1 MKTIIKIFICLSL
14 IYTPFFAFAGAA
26 EKWEVLENN
35 YDHLSNK
42 VKIEARK
49 ISQSAANSGRYKV
62 EIPVNANT
70 LGATA
75 KRMLWAGAAVG
86 AITALVEGVGWV
98 IDEGSQ
104 VIKKPIQPGLTPEP
118 ITKFYFKHGTYFP
131 NTSNKDYGDFTS
143 CKGYY
148 QSLSAMQSC
157 LQSKAASGFTIEK
170 RPDYDS
176 YVSDAIARLLNKTT
190 SQTTTVSSSLFRLKQ
205 GSWTAGEFDVLYG
218 INVNLPDSPPSG
230 DYVIISD
237 SQLGNEILGNG
248 TEPNSR
254 TEPASDIITD
264 AYSPN
269 NPVQDAPAPQEAIRA
284 LENANPE
291 PEVEPTGETK
301 PKPNSDTDGD
311 GEPDAYDPAQPDKGT
326 EFKLPNFCSWAP
338 AVCDFF
344 KVQKADNKDI
354 KNNQREQIEQDKTF
368 FEKVAEW
375 FDWSQ
380 ADEELP
386 DNESPEI
393 VEHITPDLKE
403 DAISWGSA
411 CPADFSIPISMQG
424 VSSTLVFSWSPWCQL
439 LSIIKPA
446 IVASAY
452 MGAAFIVL
460 GLRT

>member
-26 EKWEVLENN
+26 ENWEIVSNT
-35 YDHLSNK
+35 YDAERNR
-42 VKIEARK
+42 VNIEAKK
-49 ISQSAANSGRYKV
+49 ITQSAANSGRYKV

-70 LGATA
+70 LGATV
-75 KRMLWAGAAVG
+75 KRMLWAGAAISAVS
-86 AITALVEGVGWV
+86 ALIQGVGWV

-104 VIKKPIQPGLTPEP
+104 VIKKPVSTDIYPD
-118 ITKFYFKHGTYFP
+118 YFWQVSGV
-131 NTSNKDYGDFTS
+131 
-143 CKGYY
+143 
-148 QSLSAMQSC
+148 SA
-157 LQSKAASGFTIEK
+157 SKAEGANAACLAYAQLMTQNGVYGVEYANAAKTSETTASCSYRLYPILACGSCYTNRTVTVVRGSK
-170 RPDYDS
+170 VPDY
-176 YVSDAIARLLNKTT
+176 KPE
-190 SQTTTVSSSLFRLKQ
+190 FR
-205 GSWTAGEFDVLYG
+205 
-218 INVNLPDSPPSG
+218 
-230 DYVIISD
+230 IISD
-237 SQLGNEILGNG
+237 AELGNEILGNG

-254 TEPASDIITD
+254 PQPSPDIITD

-269 NPVQDAPAPQEAIRA
+269 NPVQDAPAPQESIRA

-291 PEVEPTGETK
+291 PEVEPSGETK
-301 PKPNSDTDGD
+301 PKPNVDTDGD
-311 GEPDAYDPAQPDKGT
+311 GEPDAYDPEQPEQGI
-326 EFKLPNFCSWAP
+326 EFQLPNFCSWAP

-344 KVQKADNKDI
+344 KVQKSDNKDI

-380 ADEELP
+380 ADDDLP

-411 CPADFSIPISMQG
+411 CPADVSIPISLQG

-452 MGAAFIVL
+452 IGAAFIVL

>member
-14 IYTPFFAFAGAA
+14 IYTPFFAFASAA

-35 YDHLSNK
+35 YDHASKK

-49 ISQSAANSGRYKV
+49 ITQIAANSGRYKV

-86 AITALVEGVGWV
+86 AISALIEGVGWV
-98 IDEGSQ
+98 IDHGSQ
-104 VIKKPIQPGLTPEP
+104 VVKKPKEINPADPNYQYKSIFTGKLYDTAEQLVKAEYHYLFPQPEWVYKRTYVNPNGTIVGQYYYPPTNYTDQYHFGERVLRVEPLPEP
-118 ITKFYFKHGTYFP
+118 EFIP
-131 NTSNKDYGDFTS
+131 
-143 CKGYY
+143 
-148 QSLSAMQSC
+148 
-157 LQSKAASGFTIEK
+157 
-170 RPDYDS
+170 
-176 YVSDAIARLLNKTT
+176 VSD
-190 SQTTTVSSSLFRLKQ
+190 S
-205 GSWTAGEFDVLYG
+205 E
-218 INVNLPDSPPSG
+218 
-230 DYVIISD
+230 
-237 SQLGNEILGNG
+237 LGNEILGNG
-248 TEPNSR
+248 TNSQ
-254 TEPASDIITD
+254 PSSDIITD

-269 NPVQDAPAPQEAIRA
+269 NPVQDAPAPQQTLDA

-291 PEVEPTGETK
+291 PETEPTGDSK
-301 PKPNSDTDGD
+301 PKPNVDTDGD
-311 GEPDAYDPAQPDKGT
+311 GEPDAYDPAQPDQGT
-326 EFKLPNFCSWAP
+326 EFQLPNFCSWAP

-344 KVQKADNKDI
+344 TVQKADNKDI
-354 KNNQREQIEQDKTF
+354 KKNQREQIEQDKTF
-368 FEKVAEW
+368 FQKVSDW

-380 ADEELP
+380 ADDDLP

-393 VEHITPDLKE
+393 VEHVTPDLKE
-403 DAISWGSA
+403 DAISWGAA
-411 CPADFSIPISMQG
+411 CPTDVSIPISMQG

-452 MGAAFIVL
+452 IGAAFIVL

>member
-35 YDHLSNK
+35 YDHSSNK

-49 ISQSAANSGRYKV
+49 ITQSAANSGRYKV

-104 VIKKPIQPGLTPEP
+104 VIKKPVERADEIPFYDYYWMWNGVPSQKEYYLQFGASTPQKACQAIAYLYP
-118 ITKFYFKHGTYFP
+118 QFGGTIKSVQVTSDTSATCYFNDAKTLKQFVTKRP
-131 NTSNKDYGDFTS
+131 NTWREDGAPP
-143 CKGYY
+143 
-148 QSLSAMQSC
+148 QER
-157 LQSKAASGFTIEK
+157 I
-170 RPDYDS
+170 
-176 YVSDAIARLLNKTT
+176 VSD
-190 SQTTTVSSSLFRLKQ
+190 S
-205 GSWTAGEFDVLYG
+205 E
-218 INVNLPDSPPSG
+218 
-230 DYVIISD
+230 
-237 SQLGNEILGNG
+237 LGNEILGNG

-254 TEPASDIITD
+254 PQPSPDIITD

-269 NPVQDAPAPQEAIRA
+269 NPVSDAPAPQQTLDA

-291 PEVEPTGETK
+291 PETEPTGDSK
-301 PKPNSDTDGD
+301 PKPNVDTDGD
-311 GEPDAYDPAQPDKGT
+311 GEPDAYDPAQPEQGT
-326 EFKLPNFCSWAP
+326 EFQLPNFCSWAP

-344 KVQKADNKDI
+344 TVQKADNKDI

-380 ADEELP
+380 ADDELP
-386 DNESPEI
+386 ENESPEI
-393 VEHITPDLKE
+393 VEHVTPDLKE
-403 DAISWGSA
+403 DAISWVAS
-411 CPADFSIPISMQG
+411 CPADESVPISLQG
-424 VSSTLVFSWSPWCQL
+424 VSSTLVLSWSPWCQL
-439 LSIIKPA
+439 LDVIKPA
-446 IVASAY
+446 IIASAY
-452 MGAAFIVL
+452 IGAAFIVL
-460 GLRT
+460 GIRT

>member
-26 EKWEVLENN
+26 EKWEILENN
-35 YDHLSNK
+35 YDHSSNK

-49 ISQSAANSGRYKV
+49 ITQSAANSGRYKV

-86 AITALVEGVGWV
+86 AITALVNGVGWV
-98 IDEGSQ
+98 IDEGSKT
-104 VIKKPIQPGLTPEP
+104 ILKPKE
-118 ITKFYFKHGTYFP
+118 P
-131 NTSNKDYGDFTS
+131 NTQNVPYYFYENRRPSVISYSRSSGANASLEWYKTIRTDIQFT
-143 CKGYY
+143 GVT
-148 QSLSAMQSC
+148 LTTFTDNGAV
-157 LQSKAASGFTIEK
+157 AAYACYVFQGASYCDDPILFVKTN
-170 RPDYDS
+170 PDYNPDLEPE
-176 YVSDAIARLLNKTT
+176 YIPVSDT
-190 SQTTTVSSSLFRLKQ
+190 
-205 GSWTAGEFDVLYG
+205 E
-218 INVNLPDSPPSG
+218 
-230 DYVIISD
+230 
-237 SQLGNEILGNG
+237 LGNEILGNG

-254 TEPASDIITD
+254 PQPSPDIITD

-269 NPVQDAPAPQEAIRA
+269 NPVQDAPAPQQTLDA
-284 LENANPE
+284 LDNANPE
-291 PEVEPTGETK
+291 PETEPTGDSK
-301 PKPNSDTDGD
+301 PKPNVDTDGD
-311 GEPDAYDPAQPDKGT
+311 GEPDAYDPAQPEQGT
-326 EFKLPNFCSWAP
+326 EFQLPNFCSWAP

-344 KVQKADNKDI
+344 TVQKADNKDI

-368 FEKVAEW
+368 FEKASEW

-380 ADEELP
+380 TDDELP

-393 VEHITPDLKE
+393 VEHVTPDLRE
-403 DAISWGSA
+403 DAISWGAS
-411 CPADFSIPISMQG
+411 CPADVSIPISLQG

-446 IVASAY
+446 IIASAY
-452 MGAAFIVL
+452 IGAAFIVL

>member
-26 EKWEVLENN
+26 EKWEVLQNN
-35 YDHLSNK
+35 YDHVTNK

-49 ISQSAANSGRYKV
+49 ITQDAANSGRYKI

-86 AITALVEGVGWV
+86 AITALVEGVGWI

-104 VIKKPIQPGLTPEP
+104 VIFKPKDPSAIPDPNYQWLYNGILYNSAESACRAYWNNAGNGWTFHSVSNPEREYPACVGYNAQQNKYDAYQPVQRVPRSEPAPEP
-118 ITKFYFKHGTYFP
+118 QYIP
-131 NTSNKDYGDFTS
+131 
-143 CKGYY
+143 
-148 QSLSAMQSC
+148 
-157 LQSKAASGFTIEK
+157 
-170 RPDYDS
+170 
-176 YVSDAIARLLNKTT
+176 VSDT
-190 SQTTTVSSSLFRLKQ
+190 
-205 GSWTAGEFDVLYG
+205 E
-218 INVNLPDSPPSG
+218 
-230 DYVIISD
+230 
-237 SQLGNEILGNG
+237 LGNEILGNG

-254 TEPASDIITD
+254 TQPAEDIITD

-269 NPVQDAPAPQEAIRA
+269 NPVQDAPAPQESIRA

-291 PEVEPTGETK
+291 PETEPTGETK
-301 PKPNSDTDGD
+301 PKPNTDTDGD
-311 GEPDAYDPAQPDKGT
+311 GEPDAYDPAQPEQGT
-326 EFKLPNFCSWAP
+326 EFQLPNFCSWAP

-344 KVQKADNKDI
+344 TVQKADNKDI
-354 KNNQREQIEQDKTF
+354 KKNQREQIEQDKTF
-368 FEKVAEW
+368 FEKVSDW

-380 ADEELP
+380 ADDDLP

-393 VEHITPDLKE
+393 VEHVTPDLKE
-403 DAISWGSA
+403 DAISWGAS
-411 CPADFSIPISMQG
+411 CPADVSIPISMQG

-452 MGAAFIVL
+452 IGAAFIVL

>member
-35 YDHLSNK
+35 YDHQSNK
-42 VKIEARK
+42 VEIETRK
-49 ISQSAANSGRYKV
+49 ITQQASNSGRYKV
-62 EIPVNANT
+62 EIPVNTNT

-75 KRMLWAGAAVG
+75 KRMLWAGVAVG
-86 AITALVEGVGWV
+86 AITSLVEGVGWI
-98 IDEGSQ
+98 IDTASKTIKRPKDNSQ
-104 VIKKPIQPGLTPEP
+104 ICSNCTGQYIWYPTPSLTNNQFVYYSSPSKS
-118 ITKFYFKHGTYFP
+118 ILINLFNTYL
-131 NTSNKDYGDFTS
+131 TSNGYQQPEINITSTKDWGT
-143 CKGYY
+143 KIEYY
-148 QSLSAMQSC
+148 H
-157 LQSKAASGFTIEK
+157 T
-170 RPDYDS
+170 
-176 YVSDAIARLLNKTT
+176 TT
-190 SQTTTVSSSLFRLKQ
+190 SKNKPQIT
-205 GSWTAGEFDVLYG
+205 GVLTFVRIPNPNY
-218 INVNLPDSPPSG
+218 NPNAPVPSPE
-230 DYVIISD
+230 YEIMSD

-254 TEPASDIITD
+254 TSPANDIITD

-269 NPVQDAPAPQEAIRA
+269 NPVQTAPGPQETLRA
-284 LENANPE
+284 LELANPQPETEPKGESETE
-291 PEVEPTGETK
+291 PEIDPETGEATGNEK
-301 PKPNSDTDGD
+301 TTF
-311 GEPDAYDPAQPDKGT
+311 E
-326 EFKLPNFCSWAP
+326 LPNFCEWAP

-344 KVQKADNKDI
+344 SVQKADNKDI
-354 KNNQREQIEQDKTF
+354 KNNQREQIQQDKTF

-380 ADEELP
+380 ANDDLP

-393 VEHITPDLKE
+393 VEHVTPELQE
-403 DAISWGSA
+403 NAISWGAS
-411 CPADFSIPISMQG
+411 CPADVSIPISMQG

-452 MGAAFIVL
+452 IGAAFIVL

>member
-35 YDHLSNK
+35 YDHSSNK

-49 ISQSAANSGRYKV
+49 ITQSAANSGRYKV

-86 AITALVEGVGWV
+86 AITALVEGVGWI
-98 IDEGSQ
+98 IDEGSK
-104 VIKKPIQPGLTPEP
+104 VIKKPVI
-118 ITKFYFKHGTYFP
+118 
-131 NTSNKDYGDFTS
+131 S
-143 CKGYY
+143 
-148 QSLSAMQSC
+148 
-157 LQSKAASGFTIEK
+157 
-170 RPDYDS
+170 
-176 YVSDAIARLLNKTT
+176 
-190 SQTTTVSSSLFRLKQ
+190 
-205 GSWTAGEFDVLYG
+205 
-218 INVNLPDSPPSG
+218 PDSPDLNYFYDCFYGGIG
-230 DYVIISD
+230 DSIQICAQRALDSQDAHFKDTVSVLSCSNLACRFKYKNGYETNWTVANSKTSRPEPLEPEFVPVSD
-237 SQLGNEILGNG
+237 SELGNEILGNG

-254 TEPASDIITD
+254 PQPSPDIITD

-269 NPVQDAPAPQEAIRA
+269 NPVQDAPAPQQTLDA
-284 LENANPE
+284 LDNANPE
-291 PEVEPTGETK
+291 PETEPTGETK
-301 PKPNSDTDGD
+301 PKPNTDTDGD

-338 AVCDFF
+338 SVCDFF
-344 KVQKADNKDI
+344 TVQKADNKDI
-354 KNNQREQIEQDKTF
+354 KKNQREQIEQDKTF
-368 FEKVAEW
+368 FQKVSDW

-380 ADEELP
+380 ADDELP

-393 VEHITPDLKE
+393 VEHVTPDLRE
-403 DAISWGSA
+403 DAISWGAS
-411 CPADFSIPISMQG
+411 CPADVSIPISMQG

-452 MGAAFIVL
+452 IGAAFIVL

>member
-35 YDHLSNK
+35 YDHSSNK

-49 ISQSAANSGRYKV
+49 ITQSAANSGRYKV

-104 VIKKPIQPGLTPEP
+104 LIKKPKANQPPNYQYLYYSSSFPGGKFGTVTEVANYVVQQANIRWPHVGYSVYSVEP
-118 ITKFYFKHGTYFP
+118 TQFTTQNGKKAPYSYQDWSVTKIP
-131 NTSNKDYGDFTS
+131 NPAYDPN
-143 CKGYY
+143 
-148 QSLSAMQSC
+148 
-157 LQSKAASGFTIEK
+157 LQ
-170 RPDYDS
+170 PQYDI
-176 YVSDAIARLLNKTT
+176 VSDT
-190 SQTTTVSSSLFRLKQ
+190 
-205 GSWTAGEFDVLYG
+205 E
-218 INVNLPDSPPSG
+218 
-230 DYVIISD
+230 
-237 SQLGNEILGNG
+237 LGNEILGNG

-254 TEPASDIITD
+254 PQPSPDIITD

-269 NPVQDAPAPQEAIRA
+269 NPVQDAPAPQETLDA
-284 LENANPE
+284 LDNANPE
-291 PEVEPTGETK
+291 PETEPTGDSK
-301 PKPNSDTDGD
+301 PKPNVDTDGD
-311 GEPDAYDPAQPDKGT
+311 GKPDAYDPAQPEQGT
-326 EFKLPNFCSWAP
+326 EFQLPNFCSWAP

-344 KVQKADNKDI
+344 TVQKADNKDI
-354 KNNQREQIEQDKTF
+354 KNNQREQIQQDKTF

-375 FDWSQ
+375 FDWLQS
-380 ADEELP
+380 DDDLP

-393 VEHITPDLKE
+393 VEHVTPDLKE
-403 DAISWGSA
+403 DAISWGAS
-411 CPADFSIPISMQG
+411 CPADVSIPISMQG

-446 IVASAY
+446 IIASAY
-452 MGAAFIVL
+452 IGAAFIVL